1 MPDEDRGSV
10 TSWISHLKSGD
21 QDAAEKLWERYFAQL
36 VRLARSKLMAT
47 RRRIAEADEEDA
59 ALSAFDSF
67 CAGAARGQFPKL
79 SDRDSLW
86 RLLVVITLRKVS
98 DQITRRGRK
107 KRGAGHV
114 VNESALFG
122 VSNGLDAGL
131 EAVIGHEPTPEFA
144 AMMAEELQH
153 LLHALGDDAIRRIA
167 IWRLEGYTRDEI
179 AQKLDCSPRTVAYK
193 VEFIRKT
200 WLAREAR

>member
-1 MPDEDRGSV
+1 MPDEEHGSV
-10 TSWISHLKSGD
+10 TSWISLIKQGD
-21 QDAAEKLWERYFAQL
+21 QDAAEKLWERYFARL
-36 VRLARSKLMAT
+36 VRLARAKLLAA
-47 RRRIAEADEEDA
+47 RRGIAEADEEDA

-98 DQITRRGRK
+98 DQIARRGRK

-114 VNESALFG
+114 VNESALFDG
-122 VSNGLDAGL
+122 SVGLDAGL
-131 EAVIGHEPTPEFA
+131 EAMIGHEPTPEFA
-144 AMMAEELQH
+144 AMIAEEVQQLLQ
-153 LLHALGDDAIRRIA
+153 ALGDDAIRRVA
-167 IWRLEGYTRDEI
+167 IWRLEGYTKEEI
-179 AQKLDCSPRTVAYK
+179 ARKLDCSPRTVAYK

-200 WLAREAR
+200 WLARVSQ